1 MNVRIAIFGAGGVGG
16 YFGGRLAQAG
26 QDVIFIARGAHLQ
39 AIRRNGLRV
48 ESIKGDFCVEQ
59 VQATDDP
66 REVGTVDAILVC
78 VKSWQVVEAAR
89 AMHPILGPAT
99 FVVPMQNGIEA
110 PNQLATELGHTRVLG
125 GLCGIIAYRSE
136 PGHIRHIGVD
146 PFVSFNELDNSP
158 SERTERLRQ
167 AFERSRGLSVTVPLN
182 IEAAMWEKF
191 LFITAISGLGAV
203 TRMPVGV
210 VRRQP
215 GTRRLLECA
224 MEEIH
229 TVARAHRISLP
240 SDIVTTTM
248 GFIDA
253 LPEDATASMQRD
265 VLERR
270 ASELEAQNGAVVRLG
285 AQAGIATPVNGFI
298 YHCLLALERRARGEE
313 TG

>member
-1 MNVRIAIFGAGGVGG
+1 MRIAIFGAGGVGG

-39 AIRRNGLRV
+39 AMRRNGLRV

-66 REVGTVDAILVC
+66 RAVGAVDAILVC
-78 VKSWQVVEAAR
+78 VKAWQVVDAAR
-89 AMHPILGPAT
+89 AMHPMLGPTT

-110 PNQLATELGHTRVLG
+110 PAQLATALGRARVLG
-125 GLCGIIAYRSE
+125 GLCGIIAYRSA
-136 PGHIRHIGVD
+136 PGHIRHIGVE

-158 SERTERLRQ
+158 SERVERLRQ
-167 AFERSRGLSVTVPLN
+167 VFERSRGLSVTVPLD

-191 LFITAISGLGAV
+191 LFITAISGLGAI
-203 TRMPVGV
+203 TRAPVGI

-215 GTRRLLECA
+215 GTRRLLERA
-224 MEEIH
+224 MEEIY
-229 TVARAHRISLP
+229 TLARAHRVTLP
-240 SDIVTTTM
+240 SDIITTTM
-248 GFIDA
+248 GFIDG
-253 LPEDATASMQRD
+253 LPEGATASMQRD
-265 VLERR
+265 MMEGR

-298 YHCLLALERRARGEE
+298 YHCLLALERQARDEE
-313 TG
+313 AG